1 MNLLEC
7 LLADTDIQDAKYRHP
22 ALPATRSTA
31 IIHASSPASIPVNR
45 LVTYPAVIFDSRS
58 GRVALLPFAAA
69 NIADS

>member
-7 LLADTDIQDAKYRHP
+7 LLADTDIQDGKYRHP
-22 ALPATRSTA
+22 AIKATRSTA
-31 IIHASSPASIPVNR
+31 IIHACSPASIPVNR